1 MEWMSILILG
11 HKSCLTSPRGRFLG
25 FPDEEMNLT
34 FNQNQFIL
42 CAISFL
48 ELRQV
53 GFLLM
58 FLIYE
63 RYHEKVLHKN
73 SCMRIFV
80 MVLFFC
86 KDFFFLK
93 LNLHSKEDLLRNF
106 AKVQIR
112 YKYHV
117 QV

>member
-11 HKSCLTSPRGRFLG
+11 HKSWLTSPRGRFLG

-48 ELRQV
+48 ELLQV
-53 GFLLM
+53 GFVLM

-93 LNLHSKEDLLRNF
+93 LNLHCKEDPLKIF
-106 AKVQIR
+106 
-112 YKYHV
+112 YKTLSKFK
-117 QV
+117 